1 MDLLNLYFYTGVP
14 ILTVN
19 LLFYSIT
26 SLSTSI
32 TSSQNVF
39 KFIYETTDSDYDIY
53 KRQIESTDLENKLR
67 IVKGLVYDIL
77 RAYSHN
83 VNEFNLLIEEITN
96 PFIVSE
102 LPSNIEFELVDIK
115 SNSTDIFTRLPEPV
129 KISLNSLSVIV
140 EKINGN
146 LLKIK
151 EKIQAHTKL
160 YFKSWR
166 NFCLKREISELKFE
180 TDLLNS
186 RLDLLFQLLGAYN
199 IRIK

>member
-1 MDLLNLYFYTGVP
+1 MDLFNLYYYTGVP

-39 KFIYETTDSDYDIY
+39 KFIYETTDSDYHIY

-77 RAYSHN
+77 RAYAHSQY
-83 VNEFNLLIEEITN
+83 EFNLLVEEISN
-96 PFIVSE
+96 PFILSNFC
-102 LPSNIEFELVDIK
+102 SNIEFELVDIK
-115 SNSTDIFTRLPEPV
+115 SGSKDIFTRLPEPV
-129 KISLNSLSVIV
+129 KISLNSLSLIV
-140 EKINGN
+140 EKINGI

-151 EKIQAHTKL
+151 EKIQAHSKL

-166 NFCLKREISELKFE
+166 NFCLKQEISELKFE

-186 RLDLLFQLLGAYN
+186 RFYLLFQLLGAYN
-199 IRIK
+199 IRVK